1 MWDRAAHTQEA
12 CDYDWSDFQPSLVTL
27 ARESFPE
34 LPPAAVALCLRLWSR
49 MHGLLIL
56 EIYGHL
62 RHQVTDR

>member
-1 MWDRAAHTQEA
+1 M
-12 CDYDWSDFQPSLVTL
+12 TL